1 MTEKSYNKISKSIL
15 KEILFLFG
23 KENVFIDQESLIN
36 YGHDETENLSYP
48 PEILLKPKDADQV
61 SKIMKL
67 AFENSIPVTPIGAR
81 TGLSGGSLCV
91 HGGIGLSM
99 EKFNK
104 ILKIDHDNLQVIVQP
119 GVITQN
125 LQDEVA
131 QKGLYYAPDPASK
144 GSCFIGGNIAENSG
158 GPRAVKYG
166 VTKDFV
172 LNLEVVLPNGD
183 IINTGANTLK
193 NSTGYNLTQLM
204 VGSEGTLGVITKAT
218 LKLIPLPK
226 FNKLILVSF
235 KSAVDACAAVASVFK
250 AGVVPSA
257 MEFMDRKAVD
267 FTIKYIEEANLEM
280 SDDTNAL
287 LLIEVDGNNP
297 EYLMDELQKVL
308 DVVTSHNCDDNIL
321 FAEDEAQK
329 DQLWF
334 IRRRIGEA
342 VKVNSIY
349 KEEDTVVPRYRLPDL
364 LSGVKKIGKKYGF
377 ESICYG
383 HAGDGN
389 LHVNIIKGN
398 LTDLQWEEELS
409 KAIREIFT
417 LTVSLGGTIS
427 GEHGI
432 GWVQKDYMDIAFKE
446 MELNLMRNIKK
457 VFDPKNIMNP
467 SKIF

>member
-23 KENVFIDQESLIN
+23 KENVFTDQESLII

-48 PEILLKPKDADQV
+48 PEILVKPKDADQV

-119 GVITQN
+119 GVITQI

-131 QKGLYYAPDPASK
+131 RKGLYYAPDPASK

>member
-1 MTEKSYNKISKSIL
+1 MNNYNLVTKSII
-15 KEILFLFG
+15 KEL
-23 KENVFIDQESLIN
+23 SLIVGKKN
-36 YGHDETENLSYP
+36 IYIDKKNLKSYGHDETENLNFP
-48 PEILLKPKDADQV
+48 PEVLLKPLNTKEVAEV
-61 SKIMKL
+61 MNL
-67 AFENSIPVTPIGAR
+67 AFLNNIPVTPIGAR

-99 EKFNK
+99 ERFNK
-104 ILKIDHDNLQVIVQP
+104 ILKIDLDNLQIKVQP
-119 GVITQN
+119 GVITQT
-125 LQDEVA
+125 LQEEVA
-131 QKGLYYAPDPASK
+131 KEGLYYAPDPASR

-172 LNLEVVLPNGD
+172 LNLEVVLPDGK
-183 IINTGANTLK
+183 IINTGADTLK

-204 VGSEGTLGVITKAT
+204 VGSEGTLGIVTQAT
-218 LKLIPLPK
+218 LKLLPLPK
-226 FNKLILVSF
+226 YNKLILVPFS
-235 KSAVDACAAVASVFK
+235 SALDACSAVASIFK
-250 AGVVPSA
+250 FGVIPSA
-257 MEFMDRKAVD
+257 LEFMDRKAVD
-267 FTIKYIEEANLEM
+267 FTIKYIYEAQLEM
-280 SDDTNAL
+280 SNSTKAL

-297 EYLMDELQKVL
+297 DYLMDEMEKILN
-308 DVVTSHNCDDNIL
+308 VVEAHNCEENIL

-329 DQLWF
+329 EQLWF

-349 KEEDTVVPRYRLPDL
+349 KEEDTVVPRYKLPDL
-364 LSGVKKIGKKYGF
+364 LSGVKKIGDKYGF

-398 LTDLQWEEELS
+398 LSEIQWEEELP
-409 KAIREIFT
+409 KAIREIFK

-432 GWVQKDYMDIAFKE
+432 GWVQKSYMDIAFNDV
-446 MELNLMRNIKK
+446 ELKLMSNIKK

>member
-1 MTEKSYNKISKSIL
+1 MNNYNLVTKNII
-15 KEILFLFG
+15 KELSLIVG
-23 KENVFIDQESLIN
+23 KENIYIDKENLKS
-36 YGHDETENLSYP
+36 YGHDETENLNFP
-48 PEILLKPKDADQV
+48 PEVLLKPLNTKEVAKV
-61 SKIMKL
+61 MNL
-67 AFENSIPVTPIGAR
+67 AFLNNIPVTPIGAR

-99 EKFNK
+99 ERFNK
-104 ILKIDHDNLQVIVQP
+104 ILKIDLDNLQIKVQP
-119 GVITQN
+119 GVITQT
-125 LQDEVA
+125 LQEEVS
-131 QKGLYYAPDPASK
+131 KEGLYYAPDPASR

-172 LNLEVVLPNGD
+172 LNLEVVLPDGK
-183 IINTGANTLK
+183 IVNTGADTLK

-204 VGSEGTLGVITKAT
+204 VGSEGTLGIVTQAT
-218 LKLIPLPK
+218 LKLLPLPK
-226 FNKLILVSF
+226 YNKLILVPFS
-235 KSAVDACAAVASVFK
+235 SSIDACSAVASIFK
-250 AGVVPSA
+250 SGVIPSA
-257 MEFMDRKAVD
+257 LEFMDRRAVD
-267 FTIKYIEEANLEM
+267 FTIKYIDEAQLEM
-280 SDDTNAL
+280 SNSTKAL

-297 EYLMDELQKVL
+297 DYLMDEMEKILN
-308 DVVTSHNCDDNIL
+308 VVEAHNCEENIL

-329 DQLWF
+329 EQLWF

-349 KEEDTVVPRYRLPDL
+349 KEEDTVVPRYKLPDL
-364 LSGVKKIGKKYGF
+364 LSGVKKIGDKYGF

-398 LTDLQWEEELS
+398 LSEIQWKEELP
-409 KAIREIFT
+409 KAIREIFK

-432 GWVQKDYMDIAFKE
+432 GWVQKSYMDIAFNDV
-446 MELNLMRNIKK
+446 ELKLMSNIKK

>member
-1 MTEKSYNKISKSIL
+1 MNNYNLVTKNII
-15 KEILFLFG
+15 KELSLIVG
-23 KENVFIDQESLIN
+23 KENIYIDKENLKS
-36 YGHDETENLSYP
+36 YGHDETENLNFP
-48 PEILLKPKDADQV
+48 PEVLLKPLNTQEVAEV
-61 SKIMKL
+61 MNL
-67 AFENSIPVTPIGAR
+67 AFLNNIPVTPIGAR

-99 EKFNK
+99 ERFNK
-104 ILKIDHDNLQVIVQP
+104 ILKIDLDNLQIKVQP
-119 GVITQN
+119 GVITQT
-125 LQDEVA
+125 LQEEVS
-131 QKGLYYAPDPASK
+131 KEGLYYAPDPASR

-172 LNLEVVLPNGD
+172 LNLEVVLPDGK
-183 IINTGANTLK
+183 IVNTGADTLK

-204 VGSEGTLGVITKAT
+204 VGSEGTLGIVTQAT
-218 LKLIPLPK
+218 LKLLPLPK
-226 FNKLILVSF
+226 YNKLILVPFS
-235 KSAVDACAAVASVFK
+235 SSIDACSAVASIFK
-250 AGVVPSA
+250 SGVIPSA
-257 MEFMDRKAVD
+257 LEFMDRRAVD
-267 FTIKYIEEANLEM
+267 FTIKYIDEAQLEM
-280 SDDTNAL
+280 SNSTKAL

-297 EYLMDELQKVL
+297 DYLMDEMEKILN
-308 DVVTSHNCDDNIL
+308 VVEAHNCEENIL

-329 DQLWF
+329 EQLWF

-349 KEEDTVVPRYRLPDL
+349 KEEDTVVPRYKLPDL
-364 LSGVKKIGKKYGF
+364 LSGVKKIGDKYGF

-398 LTDLQWEEELS
+398 LSEIQWKEELP
-409 KAIREIFT
+409 KAIREIFK

-432 GWVQKDYMDIAFKE
+432 GWVQKSYMDIAFNDV
-446 MELNLMRNIKK
+446 ELKLMSNIKK

>member
-1 MTEKSYNKISKSIL
+1 MKKYNKITQPIL
-15 KEILFLFG
+15 NKLINIVAEKNLL
-23 KENVFIDQESLIN
+23 IDQDSLTL
-36 YGHDETENLSYP
+36 YGHDETENLQFS
-48 PEILLKPKDADQV
+48 PEVVLKPSNTEQV

-67 AFENSIPVTPIGAR
+67 AFENNIAVTPIGAR

-99 EKFNK
+99 EKFNE
-104 ILKIDHDNLQVIVQP
+104 ILKIDLDNLQVIVQP
-119 GVITQN
+119 GVITQH

-131 QKGLYYAPDPASK
+131 KKGLYYAPDPASK

-172 LNLEVVLPNGD
+172 LNLEVVLPNGE
-183 IINTGANTLK
+183 IIKTGANTLK
-193 NSTGYNLTQLM
+193 NSTGYNLTQLI
-204 VGSEGTLGVITKAT
+204 VGSEGTLGVVTKAT

-226 FNKLILVSF
+226 YNKLILVPF

-280 SDDTNAL
+280 SKDTNAL
-287 LLIEVDGNNP
+287 LLIEVDGNNT
-297 EYLMDELQKVL
+297 EYLMDELEKIL
-308 DVVTSHNCDDNIL
+308 EVVSSHNCDENIL

-364 LSGVKKIGKKYGF
+364 LSGVKKIGNKYGF

-398 LTDLQWEEELS
+398 LTDQQWEKDLPQ
-409 KAIREIFT
+409 AIREIFS

-432 GWVQKDYMDIAFKE
+432 GWVQKNYMDIAFNE
-446 MELNLMRNIKK
+446 IELKLMRDIKK
-457 VFDPKNIMNP
+457 VFDTKNIMNP

>member
-1 MTEKSYNKISKSIL
+1 MNNYNLVTKSII
-15 KEILFLFG
+15 KEL
-23 KENVFIDQESLIN
+23 SLIVGKKN
-36 YGHDETENLSYP
+36 IYIDKKNLKSYGHDETENLNFP
-48 PEILLKPKDADQV
+48 PEVLLKPLNTKEVAEV
-61 SKIMKL
+61 MNL
-67 AFENSIPVTPIGAR
+67 AFLNNIPVTPIGAR

-99 EKFNK
+99 ERFNK
-104 ILKIDHDNLQVIVQP
+104 ILKIDLDNLQIKVQP
-119 GVITQN
+119 GVITQT
-125 LQDEVA
+125 LQEEVA
-131 QKGLYYAPDPASK
+131 KEGLYYAPDPASR

-172 LNLEVVLPNGD
+172 LNLEVVLPDGK
-183 IINTGANTLK
+183 IINTGADTLK

-204 VGSEGTLGVITKAT
+204 VGSEGTLGIVTQAT
-218 LKLIPLPK
+218 LKLLPLPK
-226 FNKLILVSF
+226 YNKLILVPFS
-235 KSAVDACAAVASVFK
+235 SALDACSAVASIFK
-250 AGVVPSA
+250 SGVIPSA
-257 MEFMDRKAVD
+257 LEFMDRKAVD
-267 FTIKYIEEANLEM
+267 FTIKYIYEAQLEM
-280 SDDTNAL
+280 SNSTKAL

-297 EYLMDELQKVL
+297 DYLMDEMEKILNVL
-308 DVVTSHNCDDNIL
+308 EAHNCEENIL

-329 DQLWF
+329 EQLWF

-349 KEEDTVVPRYRLPDL
+349 KEEDTVVPRYKLPDL
-364 LSGVKKIGKKYGF
+364 LSGVKKIGDKYGF

-398 LTDLQWEEELS
+398 LSEIQWEEELP
-409 KAIREIFT
+409 KAIREIFK

-432 GWVQKDYMDIAFKE
+432 GWVQKSYMDIAFNDV
-446 MELNLMRNIKK
+446 ELKLMSNIKK

>member
-1 MTEKSYNKISKSIL
+1 MKSYNKISKPIL
-15 KEILFLFG
+15 DEFFRLLG
-23 KENVFIDQESLIN
+23 KESVLTDKESLFN

-48 PEILLKPKDADQV
+48 PEVLVKPGSVEQV
-61 SKIMKL
+61 SKIMKM
-67 AFENSIPVTPIGAR
+67 ANQYNIPVTPIGAM
-81 TGLSGGSLCV
+81 TGLSGGSLSI
-91 HGGIGLSM
+91 HGGIGISM

-104 ILKIDHDNLQVIVQP
+104 ILKIDEDNLQVHVQP
-119 GVITQN
+119 GVITQV

-131 QKGLYYAPDPASK
+131 KKGLYYAPDPASR

-172 LNLEVVLPNGD
+172 LNLEVVLPNGE

-193 NSTGYNLTQLM
+193 NSTGYNITQLM
-204 VGSEGTLGVITKAT
+204 VGSEGTLGIVTKAI

-226 FNKLILVSF
+226 FNKLILVPFS
-235 KSAVDACAAVASVFK
+235 SAVDACSSVASIFK
-250 AGVVPSA
+250 AGVIPSA
-257 MEFMDRKAVD
+257 LEFMDRKAVD
-267 FTIKYIEEANLEM
+267 FTIKYIEEAHLEM
-280 SDDTNAL
+280 SENTEAL
-287 LLIEVDGNNP
+287 LLIEVDGNQPNQ
-297 EYLMDELQKVL
+297 LMDEIQKII
-308 DVVTSHNCDDNIL
+308 DVVETHNCDENIL

-329 DQLWF
+329 EQLWF

-349 KEEDTVVPRYRLPDL
+349 KEEDTVVPRYKLPDL
-364 LSGVKKIGKKYGF
+364 LSGVKEIGDKYGF

-389 LHVNIIKGN
+389 LHVNIIKGE
-398 LTDLQWEEELS
+398 LSDLQWKNELT

-432 GWVQKDYMDIAFKE
+432 GWVQKNYMDIAFNE
-446 MELNLMRNIKK
+446 IELNLMRDIKK

>member
-1 MTEKSYNKISKSIL
+1 MNNYNLVTKNIF
-15 KEILFLFG
+15 KELSLIVG
-23 KENVFIDQESLIN
+23 KENIYIDKENLKS
-36 YGHDETENLSYP
+36 YGHDETENLNFP
-48 PEILLKPKDADQV
+48 PEVLLKPLNTKEVAKV
-61 SKIMKL
+61 MNL
-67 AFENSIPVTPIGAR
+67 AFLNNIPVTPIGAR

-99 EKFNK
+99 ERFNK
-104 ILKIDHDNLQVIVQP
+104 ILKIDLDNLQIKVQP
-119 GVITQN
+119 GVITQT
-125 LQDEVA
+125 LQEEVA
-131 QKGLYYAPDPASK
+131 KEGLYYAPDPASR

-172 LNLEVVLPNGD
+172 LNLEVVLPDGK
-183 IINTGANTLK
+183 IVNTGADTLK

-204 VGSEGTLGVITKAT
+204 VGSEGTLGIVTQAT
-218 LKLIPLPK
+218 LKLLPLPK
-226 FNKLILVSF
+226 YNKLILVPFS
-235 KSAVDACAAVASVFK
+235 SSIDACSAVASIFK
-250 AGVVPSA
+250 SGVIPSA
-257 MEFMDRKAVD
+257 LEFMDRRAVD
-267 FTIKYIEEANLEM
+267 FTIKYIDEAQLEM
-280 SDDTNAL
+280 SNSTKAL

-297 EYLMDELQKVL
+297 DYLMDEMEKILY
-308 DVVTSHNCDDNIL
+308 VVEAHNCEENIL

-329 DQLWF
+329 EQLWF

-349 KEEDTVVPRYRLPDL
+349 KEEDTVVPRYKLPDL
-364 LSGVKKIGKKYGF
+364 LSGVKKIGDKYGF

-398 LTDLQWEEELS
+398 LSEIQWEEELP
-409 KAIREIFT
+409 KAIREIFK

-432 GWVQKDYMDIAFKE
+432 GWVQKSYMDIAFNDV
-446 MELNLMRNIKK
+446 ELKLMSNIKK

>member
-1 MTEKSYNKISKSIL
+1 M
-15 KEILFLFG
+15 
-23 KENVFIDQESLIN
+23 
-36 YGHDETENLSYP
+36 
-48 PEILLKPKDADQV
+48 
-61 SKIMKL
+61 
-67 AFENSIPVTPIGAR
+67 
-81 TGLSGGSLCV
+81 
-91 HGGIGLSM
+91 
-99 EKFNK
+99 
-104 ILKIDHDNLQVIVQP
+104 
-119 GVITQN
+119 
-125 LQDEVA
+125 
-131 QKGLYYAPDPASK
+131 
-144 GSCFIGGNIAENSG
+144 
-158 GPRAVKYG
+158 
-166 VTKDFV
+166 TKDFV
-172 LNLEVVLPNGD
+172 LNLEVVLPNGE
-183 IINTGANTLK
+183 IIKTGANTLK
-193 NSTGYNLTQLM
+193 NSTGYNLTQLI
-204 VGSEGTLGVITKAT
+204 VGSEGTLGVVTKAT

-226 FNKLILVSF
+226 YNKLILVPF

-280 SDDTNAL
+280 SKDTNAL
-287 LLIEVDGNNP
+287 LLIEVDGNNT
-297 EYLMDELQKVL
+297 EYLMDELEKIL
-308 DVVTSHNCDDNIL
+308 EVVSSHNCDENIL

-364 LSGVKKIGKKYGF
+364 LSGVKKIGNKYGF

-398 LTDLQWEEELS
+398 LTDQQWEKDLPQ
-409 KAIREIFT
+409 AIREIFS

-432 GWVQKDYMDIAFKE
+432 GWVQKNYMDIAFNE
-446 MELNLMRNIKK
+446 IELKLMRDIKK
-457 VFDPKNIMNP
+457 VFDTKNIMNP

>member
-1 MTEKSYNKISKSIL
+1 
-15 KEILFLFG
+15 
-23 KENVFIDQESLIN
+23 
-36 YGHDETENLSYP
+36 
-48 PEILLKPKDADQV
+48 
-61 SKIMKL
+61 MKL
-67 AFENSIPVTPIGAR
+67 AFENNIAVTPIGAR

-104 ILKIDHDNLQVIVQP
+104 ILKIDLDNLQVIVQP

-131 QKGLYYAPDPASK
+131 KKGLYYAPDPASK

-172 LNLEVVLPNGD
+172 LNLEVVLPNGE

-204 VGSEGTLGVITKAT
+204 VGSEGTLGVVTKAT

-226 FNKLILVSF
+226 FNKLILVPF
-235 KSAVDACAAVASVFK
+235 KSAVDACASVASVFK

-297 EYLMDELQKVL
+297 EYLMDELEKVL
-308 DVVTSHNCDDNIL
+308 DVVTSHNCDENIL

-364 LSGVKKIGKKYGF
+364 LSGVKKIGNKYGF

-398 LTDLQWEEELS
+398 LTDQQWEEELS
-409 KAIREIFT
+409 KAIREIFLVT
-417 LTVSLGGTIS
+417 TVSLGGTIS

-432 GWVQKDYMDIAFKE
+432 GWVQKNYMDIAFKE
-446 MELNLMRNIKK
+446 IELKLMRNIKK

>member
-1 MTEKSYNKISKSIL
+1 MNNYNLVTKNII
-15 KEILFLFG
+15 KELSLIVG
-23 KENVFIDQESLIN
+23 KENIYIDKENLKS
-36 YGHDETENLSYP
+36 YGHDETENLNFP
-48 PEILLKPKDADQV
+48 PEVLLKPLNTQEVAEV
-61 SKIMKL
+61 MNL
-67 AFENSIPVTPIGAR
+67 AFLNNIPVTPIGAR

-99 EKFNK
+99 ERFNK
-104 ILKIDHDNLQVIVQP
+104 ILKIDLDNLQIKVQP
-119 GVITQN
+119 GVITQT
-125 LQDEVA
+125 LQEEVA
-131 QKGLYYAPDPASK
+131 KEGLYYAPDPASR

-172 LNLEVVLPNGD
+172 LNLEVVLPDGK
-183 IINTGANTLK
+183 IVNTGADTLK

-204 VGSEGTLGVITKAT
+204 VGSEGTLGIVTQAT
-218 LKLIPLPK
+218 LKLLPLPK
-226 FNKLILVSF
+226 YNKLILVPFS
-235 KSAVDACAAVASVFK
+235 SSIDACSAVASIFK
-250 AGVVPSA
+250 SGVIPSA
-257 MEFMDRKAVD
+257 LEFMDRRAVD
-267 FTIKYIEEANLEM
+267 FTIKYIDEAQLEM
-280 SDDTNAL
+280 SNSTKAL

-297 EYLMDELQKVL
+297 DYLMDEMEKILN
-308 DVVTSHNCDDNIL
+308 VVEAHNCEENIL

-329 DQLWF
+329 EQLWF

-349 KEEDTVVPRYRLPDL
+349 KEEDTVVPRYKLPDL
-364 LSGVKKIGKKYGF
+364 LSGVKKIGDKYGF

-398 LTDLQWEEELS
+398 LSEIQWKEELP
-409 KAIREIFT
+409 KAIREIFK

-432 GWVQKDYMDIAFKE
+432 GWVQKSYMDIAFNDV
-446 MELNLMRNIKK
+446 ELKLMSNIKK

>member
-1 MTEKSYNKISKSIL
+1 MNNYNLVTKNII
-15 KEILFLFG
+15 KELSLIVG
-23 KENVFIDQESLIN
+23 KENIYIDKENLKS
-36 YGHDETENLSYP
+36 YGHDETENLNFP
-48 PEILLKPKDADQV
+48 PEVLLKPLNTKEVAEV
-61 SKIMKL
+61 MNL
-67 AFENSIPVTPIGAR
+67 AFLNNIPVTPIGAR

-99 EKFNK
+99 ERFNK
-104 ILKIDHDNLQVIVQP
+104 ILKIDLDNLQIKVQP
-119 GVITQN
+119 GVITQT
-125 LQDEVA
+125 LQEEVS
-131 QKGLYYAPDPASK
+131 KEGLYYAPDPASR

-172 LNLEVVLPNGD
+172 LNLEVVLPDGK
-183 IINTGANTLK
+183 IVNTGADTLK

-204 VGSEGTLGVITKAT
+204 VGSEGTLGIVTQAT
-218 LKLIPLPK
+218 LKLLPLPK
-226 FNKLILVSF
+226 YNKLILVPFS
-235 KSAVDACAAVASVFK
+235 SSIDACSAVASIFK
-250 AGVVPSA
+250 SGVIPSA
-257 MEFMDRKAVD
+257 LEFMDRRAVD
-267 FTIKYIEEANLEM
+267 FTIKYIDEAQLEM
-280 SDDTNAL
+280 SNSTKAL

-297 EYLMDELQKVL
+297 DYLMDEMEKILN
-308 DVVTSHNCDDNIL
+308 VVEAHNCEENIL

-329 DQLWF
+329 EQLWF

-349 KEEDTVVPRYRLPDL
+349 KEEDTVVPRYKLPDL
-364 LSGVKKIGKKYGF
+364 LSGVKKIGDKYGF

-398 LTDLQWEEELS
+398 LSEIQWEEELP
-409 KAIREIFT
+409 KAIREIFK

-432 GWVQKDYMDIAFKE
+432 GWVQKSYMDIAFNDV
-446 MELNLMRNIKK
+446 ELKLMSNIKK